1 MLIELIFFTQKRIDF
16 GFSKGKNMG
25 PAILNQ
31 CDISV
36 GVFEACLDLSFH
48 LCIHLLSASCYRRH
62 PIFPAAAEFHQSF
75 CYSLWRPYLNGSGLT
90 LTVHSCL
97 HIYQSILSSIFY
109 LSVHQEA
116 PLPLCYR
123 YRVLFFSKTPHKML
137 FLFFFSTC
145 ILLPVCYSRCPF
157 VLHPPLHTSSL
168 LWQHSYLSGHPSIFK
183 HHLSS
188 PFPSLLLL
196 NTCLLFFFFSPPS
209 QTNLFTATSLCDLA
223 IFVPFPP
230 CCCCF
235 FFLSLILSPAT
246 SPSSHSGL
254 SHPESGLSGWSDC
267 SRCSQAT
274 NICFPCSR
282 CISTL
287 LIRLT
292 ALTPQSLLSLLLP

>member
-48 LCIHLLSASCYRRH
+48 LCIHLLSVSCYRRH

-168 LWQHSYLSGHPSIFK
+168 LWQHSFLSGHPSIFK

-196 NTCLLFFFFSPPS
+196 NTCLLFFFFLPS
-209 QTNLFTATSLCDLA
+209 ITNQPFHGNISLR
-223 IFVPFPP
+223 F
-230 CCCCF
+230 
-235 FFLSLILSPAT
+235 
-246 SPSSHSGL
+246 SHL
-254 SHPESGLSGWSDC
+254 RTL
-267 SRCSQAT
+267 
-274 NICFPCSR
+274 
-282 CISTL
+282 STL
-287 LIRLT
+287 LLLGFFYLSSSPLPHHPPPTPAFLIQNLAYLAGVT
-292 ALTPQSLLSLLLP
+292 AADVARPQTSVSPVPAASLLCWSD